1 MGLDLAQLFPAVYEP
16 HVTGRDANVS
26 TPPSPEPKP
35 DRPLNTRAR
44 MVLALEL
51 RGLHKTEIAVR
62 LRLSEAQVQ
71 RLTRTDGYIAA
82 RDAALDRMD
91 AEFRAMKPMAF
102 EALRRGLKSGD
113 ENTALRASEQWM
125 RAVGFMRHGNGEGRQ
140 GVTAEDVAKVLTV
153 NVNIKAEE

>member
-1 MGLDLAQLFPAVYEP
+1 LFPAAYEP
-16 HVTGRDANVS
+16 RVTGRDANVGA
-26 TPPSPEPKP
+26 PPNEPKP

-44 MVLALEL
+44 MILALEL

-62 LRLSEAQVQ
+62 MRLSEAQVQ
-71 RLTRTDGYIAA
+71 RLTRTDSYIAA
-82 RDAALDRMD
+82 RDGMLDRMD

-125 RAVGFMRHGNGEGRQ
+125 RAAGFMQHGKGEGRQ
-140 GVTAEDVAKVLTV
+140 GVTAEDVATVLMV
-153 NVNIKAEE
+153 NVNIKPGN